1 MNEEYYKE
9 LIDKLNLELEQ
20 INVYISQ
27 VEAEYQQALSLLDS
41 IEQQRLDAQQMAT
54 DREIISNGLSKREEE
69 IKSTKKILEEL
80 FTNGSVTEINNII

>member
-27 VEAEYQQALSLLDS
+27 VQAEYQQALSLLDS

-54 DREIISNGLSKREEE
+54 DREIISNGLSRREEE
-69 IKSTKKILEEL
+69 INSTKKILEEL